1 MIQDFVIKLIDNLP
15 TVITKTKEPFVID
28 LILDGGAFNG
38 SYLVGALYFLKE
50 MERRKYIRI
59 DRISGCSVGAIVG
72 FLYYID
78 GLHLMTELYEILAA
92 DFRKSYKLQLVKQLK
107 RHLGSSIP
115 TDICQ
120 KINGKFF
127 ITYHNIKRGTKPV
140 KCKYTDIDDILNT
153 IIKSSY
159 IPFLI
164 DGNVLYKNKYIDG
177 MNPFIFANEQNKKI
191 LYMDLFG
198 YDKIS
203 NLINVKNEKSNYH
216 RVLSGLLDIHS
227 FYIKQSNT
235 QMCSYVND
243 WNIFNSGGNYIKVL
257 IEKLIL
263 YIVYAI
269 VLINKKIPTEVKD
282 SILYKSLAKILY
294 DIFLIVLENRCL

>member
-1 MIQDFVIKLIDNLP
+1 
-15 TVITKTKEPFVID
+15 
-28 LILDGGAFNG
+28 
-38 SYLVGALYFLKE
+38 
-50 MERRKYIRI
+50 
-59 DRISGCSVGAIVG
+59 
-72 FLYYID
+72 
-78 GLHLMTELYEILAA
+78 
-92 DFRKSYKLQLVKQLK
+92 
-107 RHLGSSIP
+107 
-115 TDICQ
+115 
-120 KINGKFF
+120 
-127 ITYHNIKRGTKPV
+127 
-140 KCKYTDIDDILNT
+140 
-153 IIKSSY
+153 
-159 IPFLI
+159 
-164 DGNVLYKNKYIDG
+164 

-243 WNIFNSGGNYIKVL
+243 WNMFNSGGNYIKIL